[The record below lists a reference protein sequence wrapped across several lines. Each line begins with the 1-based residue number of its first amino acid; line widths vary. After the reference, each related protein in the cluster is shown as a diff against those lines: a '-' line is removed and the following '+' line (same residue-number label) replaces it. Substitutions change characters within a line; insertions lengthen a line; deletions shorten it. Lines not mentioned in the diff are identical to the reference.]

1 MVSFQPSEGEIVNI
15 LLARSPP
22 ISIEDIGSVHFR
34 LRRPGEGGTTH
45 LIRADIKM
53 DGATIFVSLNLAD
66 DGWPFLIENE
76 SSYAVTL
83 CQMVGPEVKTQ
94 RLRAHFHLGRHSRQC
109 RLG

>member
-1 MVSFQPSEGEIVNI
+1 MVSFQSPKGEIINV

-34 LRRPGEGGTTH
+34 LRRPGERVTTH

-66 DGWPFLIENE
+66 DGWPFLIEND

-83 CQMVGPEVKTQ
+83 CQIVGPEVIALC
-94 RLRAHFHLGRHSRQC
+94 LRAHCHLGRHSRQC
-109 RLG
+109 RFG